1 MSGRTESLTW
11 DAVLT
16 TTLANYQ
23 KKLEE
28 QIFDDYP
35 LLSWMNGKL
44 GTAMRGSSVKRPLD
58 GGESIVEHLL
68 YEQNSTV
75 DSYSNY
81 EVLDVTPQ
89 DGMTTAKFNWKQYSG
104 SVTISG
110 LEERNNQGE
119 AKMIDLLDAKI
130 QQTRLSLSDRLSRDA
145 YADGTGN
152 GSKNLTGLAALV
164 STTATVGGLN
174 PSTFTWWQADVTTS
188 AGSFAATGKAKMETT
203 FNNITFGNDKP
214 DFIVTDQTVFESYNN
229 SLVDQKR
236 FNTDTGAFVN
246 RIVADAGFTNI
257 TFKGVPVLFDRDCT
271 AGYMYFL
278 NSKYIKWNVH
288 EDADFITTPFVK
300 PENQDAKTANIL
312 YQGNMTTSNRRKLG
326 VIQGFTA

>member
-1 MSGRTESLTW
+1 MAGVSETRTY

-16 TTLANYQ
+16 TTLANFQ

-44 GTAMRGSSVKRPLD
+44 GKAMRGDSVKRTLD

-68 YEQNSTV
+68 YEVNGAV

-89 DGMTTAKFNWKQYSG
+89 DGMTIARYNWKQYSAP
-104 SVTISG
+104 VTISG

-119 AKMIDLLDAKI
+119 ARLINLLDAKTK
-130 QQTRLSLSDRLSRDA
+130 QTVLSLQKRLSEDA
-145 YADGTGN
+145 YGDGTGN
-152 GSKNLTGLAALV
+152 DGKNLTGLAALV
-164 STTATVGGLN
+164 SATATVGGLA
-174 PSTFTWWQADVTTS
+174 PGTFAWWKSDVNS
-188 AGSFAATGKAKMETT
+188 SVGSFAAVGLEEMRQS
-203 FNNITFGNDKP
+203 FNNVTFGNDKP
-214 DFIVTDQTVFESYNN
+214 DFIVTTQAIFEYYEKELQPQERYTNTTAAN
-229 SLVDQKR
+229 S
-236 FNTDTGAFVN
+236 
-246 RIVADAGFTNI
+246 GFMNL
-257 TFKGVPVLFDRDCT
+257 TFKGVPVFFDRDCT
-271 AGYMYFL
+271 SGAMYML

-288 EDADFITTPFVK
+288 RDADFMTGPFVK

-312 YQGNMTTSNRRKLG
+312 LQANMTTSNRRKLA
-326 VIQGFTA
+326 VMTDITA

>member
-1 MSGRTESLTW
+1 MSGVSETRTW

-16 TTLANYQ
+16 TTLSNFQ
-23 KKLEE
+23 KTLEE

-35 LLSWMNGKL
+35 MLSWMNGKL
-44 GTAMRGSSVKRPLD
+44 GMAMRGASVKRPLD

-89 DGMTTAKFNWKQYSG
+89 DGMTKALYNWKQYSG
-104 SVTISG
+104 SITISG

-119 AKMIDLLDAKI
+119 AKMIDLLGAKTE
-130 QQTRLSLSDRLSRDA
+130 QTRLSLRDRMSRDA

-164 STTATVGGLN
+164 SDTATVGGIA
-174 PSTFTWWQADVTTS
+174 PGTYDWWKANVTTA
-188 AGSFAATGKAKMETT
+188 AGSFAATGRAKMNTT
-203 FNNITFGNDKP
+203 FNNITYGNDKP
-214 DFIVTDQTVFESYNN
+214 DFIVTDQTTFEYYET

-236 FNTDTGAFVN
+236 FVN
-246 RIVADAGFTNI
+246 SMAADAGFTNLG
-257 TFKGVPVLFDRDCT
+257 FNGVPVFFDRDCT

-288 EDADFITTPFVK
+288 RDADFITTPFVK

-312 YQGNMTTSNRRKLG
+312 YQGNMSTANRRKLG

>member
-1 MSGRTESLTW
+1 MATGVSETRVW

-16 TTLANYQ
+16 TTLSNFQ
-23 KKLEE
+23 KTLEE

-35 LLSWMNGKL
+35 LLSWLNGKL
-44 GTAMRGSSVKRPLD
+44 GIAMRGSTVKRSLD
-58 GGESIVEHLL
+58 GGETIVEHLL

-89 DGMTTAKFNWKQYSG
+89 DGMTIARYNWKQYSG
-104 SVTISG
+104 SITISG

-119 AKMIDLLDAKI
+119 AKMIDLLGAKTE
-130 QQTRLSLSDRLSRDA
+130 QTRLSLRDRMSRDA

-164 STTATVGGLN
+164 SATATVGGLA
-174 PSTFTWWQADVTTS
+174 PGTYDWWKADVTTS
-188 AGSFAATGKAKMETT
+188 AGSFAATGKAKMETS
-203 FNNITFGNDKP
+203 FNNVTFGNDKP

-236 FNTDTGAFVN
+236 FTNTMA
-246 RIVADAGFTNI
+246 ADAGFMNVD
-257 TFKGVPVLFDRDCT
+257 FKGVPVFFDRDCT
-271 AGYMYFL
+271 AGYMYML

-288 EDADFITTPFVK
+288 KDADFITSPFVK

-312 YQGNMTTSNRRKLG
+312 YQGNMSTANRRKLA